1 MKQQA
6 VNPFLPS
13 WEYIPDG
20 EPRLFGDRV
29 YLYGSHDRF
38 GGKEFCMND
47 YVCWSAPADDLSDW
61 RYEGVIWKRTDDP
74 GNRDGKMYLYA
85 PDCVQGPDGRYYL
98 YYFLGKQFLIGVAVC
113 DEPAGK
119 FEFYDYVHYADGER
133 LGEKK
138 GDTVQFDPG
147 VYVEGDKVY
156 LYAGWCPTSYEF
168 HLSWGTKVNRSGAQV
183 TLLEPDMVTVK
194 EAPRTIVPGIR
205 RAKRTAYAEHPFFE
219 ASSMR
224 KIRGKY
230 YFIYS
235 SHQGHELCYAVS
247 DFPDRGFRFGGVLVS
262 NGDIGLPGHTVP
274 RTASNFTGNT
284 HGSIL
289 ELNGKY
295 YIFYHR
301 QTDRSQYSR
310 QACAEELILEEDG
323 RFRQSEMTSCGL
335 NGGPLSGKGTYEV
348 RIACSLQK
356 RRGNRFYLCFR
367 FLHPLELCF
376 RQTGRDREDSPDQYI
391 SCMGNGCRAGFK
403 YFQFAGDERKIG
415 ITFRGLAKGRLVV
428 TDGEKKITQIPV
440 APSWKWKQAES
451 RLRIRSGVRPLY
463 VIYLGKGK
471 LDLKDFTIQ

>member
-61 RYEGVIWKRTDDP
+61 RYEGMIWKRTDDP

-156 LYAGWCPTSYEF
+156 LYTGWCPASYEI
-168 HLSWGTKVNRSGAQV
+168 HLSWGDKGQPLGRSGDASGAGHGHGKRSTQ
-183 TLLEPDMVTVK
+183 DD
-194 EAPRTIVPGIR
+194 
-205 RAKRTAYAEHPFFE
+205 RAGHP
-219 ASSMR
+219 
-224 KIRGKY
+224 
-230 YFIYS
+230 
-235 SHQGHELCYAVS
+235 QG
-247 DFPDRGFRFGGVLVS
+247 
-262 NGDIGLPGHTVP
+262 
-274 RTASNFTGNT
+274 
-284 HGSIL
+284 
-289 ELNGKY
+289 
-295 YIFYHR
+295 
-301 QTDRSQYSR
+301 
-310 QACAEELILEEDG
+310 EEDCLRG
-323 RFRQSEMTSCGL
+323 TS
-335 NGGPLSGKGTYEV
+335 V
-348 RIACSLQK
+348 
-356 RRGNRFYLCFR
+356 F
-367 FLHPLELCF
+367 
-376 RQTGRDREDSPDQYI
+376 
-391 SCMGNGCRAGFK
+391 
-403 YFQFAGDERKIG
+403 
-415 ITFRGLAKGRLVV
+415 
-428 TDGEKKITQIPV
+428 
-440 APSWKWKQAES
+440 
-451 RLRIRSGVRPLY
+451 
-463 VIYLGKGK
+463 
-471 LDLKDFTIQ
+471 